1 MRKSSMKIEKEK
13 TCKQFAKVS
22 WKKWEHEK
30 KFASRPGRS
39 LVLTVFNMKYSIL
52 DYEGSMVTFVMDIP
66 IVLVIFGVDHSMST
80 SYNIQPPMSS
90 ESSSQ

>member
-1 MRKSSMKIEKEK
+1 M
-13 TCKQFAKVS
+13 
-22 WKKWEHEK
+22 
-30 KFASRPGRS
+30 
-39 LVLTVFNMKYSIL
+39 LTVFNMEYSIL
-52 DYEGSMVTFVMDIP
+52 DYEGSMVTFVMDVP